1 MHYREYRPAPDLG
14 RIVKCFWTLEGRAE
28 AREPQPIPPDGCAEI
43 VLNLGDRFER
53 RHPAGTREIQPR
65 RIVVGQMQ
73 TPVIARPLGAVD
85 LFGIRFWPAGARPL
99 LRVPAGELRQRIL
112 PFDDVSASLNRD
124 LGDPVAAARTAP
136 QRLRAAEHAIR
147 RLLGSTLAPDPVAE
161 YAARAIM
168 RTHGMLSISA
178 LQSRLGV
185 SSRQLERKFDSS
197 VGLRPKLLCRI
208 LRFRRVFHAI
218 ECEQDWASVALACGF
233 HDQAHLIRDF
243 REFAGE
249 TPARF
254 FCAGRDLTM
263 HFSPKD
269 PMSNSSNT

>member
-1 MHYREYRPAPDLG
+1 MLYREYRPAPDLG
-14 RIVKCFWTLEGRAE
+14 RIIKCFWTLEGREE

-53 RHPAGTREIQPR
+53 RHPAGAREIQPK

-73 TPVIARPLGAVD
+73 TPVIARPLGAVN

-112 PFDDVSASLNRD
+112 PLDDVSALLDRD
-124 LGDPVAAARTAP
+124 LGDAVAAGRTPP
-136 QRLRAAEHAIR
+136 QRLRAAEQAIR
-147 RLLGSTLAPDPVAE
+147 RLLGGRLAPDPVAE
-161 YAARAIM
+161 YAAQVM
-168 RTHGMLSISA
+168 VRTHGMLSISA
-178 LQSRLGV
+178 LQSRLGI
-185 SSRQLERKFDSS
+185 SSRQLERRFDVS

-208 LRFRRVFHAI
+208 LRFRRVFRAI
-218 ECEQDWASVALACGF
+218 ECEEDWASVAVACGF

-243 REFAGE
+243 REFTGE

-254 FCAGRDLTM
+254 FGAGRDLAM
-263 HFSPKD
+263 HLSSKER
-269 PMSNSSNT
+269 MSNSSNT